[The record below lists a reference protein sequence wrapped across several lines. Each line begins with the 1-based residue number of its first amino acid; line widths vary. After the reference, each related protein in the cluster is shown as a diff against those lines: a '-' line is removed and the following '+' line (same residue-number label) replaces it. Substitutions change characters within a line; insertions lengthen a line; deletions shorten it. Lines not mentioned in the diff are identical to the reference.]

1 VASLLAEP
9 ERQELDAAPANQ
21 ISMTHSAGRAPCSLL
36 ASFVPV
42 LLSAFLLCLV
52 LCLAARC
59 PADPPAHTLTGD
71 FCLHPRFHSRFL
83 RADRDVL
90 VFLPPG
96 YDAGGKRRYPV
107 LYLQDGQNLFD
118 GATSFLPG
126 QEWRVDET
134 ATALIARGAL
144 EPLIIVGVS
153 NAGNDRIE
161 EYTPTR
167 AGAGVARGRGGEA
180 AAYGRMLT
188 EELKPYMDRHYRTRT
203 DAAHT
208 GLGGS
213 SLGGLVSLWLGLRY
227 PKTFG
232 RLACLSTSAWW
243 DARMLARQVRALPA
257 KSPGRIWL
265 DIGTAEDADSVAAVR
280 DLRDALAAKG
290 WKPGVDLHYFEAP
303 GAAHNEAAWAARV
316 GPMLTFLFPKQ

>member
-1 VASLLAEP
+1 
-9 ERQELDAAPANQ
+9 
-21 ISMTHSAGRAPCSLL
+21 MTHFGGHAPRSIAGSIVPALL
-36 ASFVPV
+36 G
-42 LLSAFLLCLV
+42 AFLLCLAV
-52 LCLAARC
+52 RC
-59 PADPPAHTLTGD
+59 PADAPPHTLTGD

-96 YDAGGKRRYPV
+96 YDAGGRRRYPV

-126 QEWRVDET
+126 QEWRVDEA
-134 ATALIARGAL
+134 ATALITRGVI
-144 EPLIIVGVS
+144 EPLIIVGVY
-153 NAGNDRIE
+153 NVGNDRIE

-167 AGAGVARGRGGEA
+167 AGAGIAQGRGGGA

-188 EELKPYMDRHYRTRT
+188 EELKPYIDRHYRTRT

-213 SLGGLVSLWLGLRY
+213 SLGGLVSLWLGFQY

-232 RLACLSTSAWW
+232 RMACLSTSAWW
-243 DARMLARQVRALPA
+243 DDRAIVRQVRALPA
-257 KSPGRIWL
+257 RLPGRIWL
-265 DIGTAEDADSVAAVR
+265 DIGMAEDADSVAAVR

-290 WKPGVDLHYFEAP
+290 WKPGVDLGYYEAP
-303 GAAHNEAAWAARV
+303 GAQHNEAAWAGRV
-316 GPMLTFLFPKQ
+316 GPMLTFLFPKE

>member
-1 VASLLAEP
+1 
-9 ERQELDAAPANQ
+9 
-21 ISMTHSAGRAPCSLL
+21 MTHFGGHAPRSIAGSIVPALL
-36 ASFVPV
+36 G
-42 LLSAFLLCLV
+42 AFLLCLAV
-52 LCLAARC
+52 RC
-59 PADPPAHTLTGD
+59 PADAPPHTLTGD

-96 YDAGGKRRYPV
+96 YDAGGRRRYPV

-126 QEWRVDET
+126 QEWRVDEA
-134 ATALIARGAL
+134 ATALITRGVI
-144 EPLIIVGVS
+144 EPLIIVGVY
-153 NAGNDRIE
+153 NVGNDRIE

-167 AGAGVARGRGGEA
+167 AGAGIAQGRGGGA

-188 EELKPYMDRHYRTRT
+188 EELKPYIDRHYRTRT

-213 SLGGLVSLWLGLRY
+213 SLGGLVSLWLGLQY

-232 RLACLSTSAWW
+232 RMACLSTSAWW
-243 DARMLARQVRALPA
+243 DDRAIVRQVRALPA
-257 KSPGRIWL
+257 RLPGRIWL
-265 DIGTAEDADSVAAVR
+265 DIGTAEDAESVAAVR

-290 WKPGVDLHYFEAP
+290 WKPGVDLGYCEAP
-303 GAAHNEAAWAARV
+303 GAQHNEAAWAARV
-316 GPMLTFLFPKQ
+316 GPMLTFLFPKE

>member
-1 VASLLAEP
+1 MSYL
-9 ERQELDAAPANQ
+9 
-21 ISMTHSAGRAPCSLL
+21 SGRAPRSVPASVVFALL
-36 ASFVPV
+36 MTT
-42 LLSAFLLCLV
+42 FLCM
-52 LCLAARC
+52 AAGC

-90 VFLPPG
+90 VYLPPG
-96 YDAGGKRRYPV
+96 YDAGGGRRYPV

-134 ATALIARGAL
+134 ATALIARGVV
-144 EPLIIVGVS
+144 EPLIIVGVY
-153 NAGNDRIE
+153 NAGNDRVE

-188 EELKPYMDRHYRTRT
+188 EELKPYIDRHYRTRT
-203 DAAHT
+203 DPAHT

-213 SLGGLVSLWLGLRY
+213 SLGGLVSLWLGLQSPR
-227 PKTFG
+227 TFG
-232 RLACLSTSAWW
+232 RLACLSASAWW
-243 DARMLARQVRALPA
+243 DDRMLARQVRALPVRL
-257 KSPGRIWL
+257 PLRIWL

-290 WKPGVDLHYFEAP
+290 WQPGKDLAYSEAP
-303 GAAHNEAAWAARV
+303 GASHNEAAWAARV
-316 GPMLTFLFPKQ
+316 GPMLTFLFPKE

>member
-1 VASLLAEP
+1 
-9 ERQELDAAPANQ
+9 
-21 ISMTHSAGRAPCSLL
+21 MTHFGGHAPRSIAGSIVPALL
-36 ASFVPV
+36 G
-42 LLSAFLLCLV
+42 AFLLCLAV
-52 LCLAARC
+52 RC
-59 PADPPAHTLTGD
+59 PADAPPHTLTGD

-96 YDAGGKRRYPV
+96 YDAGGRRRYPV

-126 QEWRVDET
+126 QEWRVDEA
-134 ATALIARGAL
+134 ATALITRGVI
-144 EPLIIVGVS
+144 EPLIIVGVY
-153 NAGNDRIE
+153 NVGNDRIE

-167 AGAGVARGRGGEA
+167 AGAGIAQGRGGGA

-188 EELKPYMDRHYRTRT
+188 EELKPYIDRHYRTRT

-213 SLGGLVSLWLGLRY
+213 SLGGLVSLWLGLQY

-232 RLACLSTSAWW
+232 RMACLSTSAWW
-243 DARMLARQVRALPA
+243 DDRAIVRQVRALP
-257 KSPGRIWL
+257 SRLPGRIWL
-265 DIGTAEDADSVAAVR
+265 DIGMAEDADSVAAVR

-290 WKPGVDLHYFEAP
+290 WKPGVDLGYYEAP
-303 GAAHNEAAWAARV
+303 GAQHNEAAWAGRV
-316 GPMLTFLFPKQ
+316 GPMLTFLFPKE

>member
-1 VASLLAEP
+1 
-9 ERQELDAAPANQ
+9 
-21 ISMTHSAGRAPCSLL
+21 MTHSRGRAPRSAAASILPTLL
-36 ASFVPV
+36 A
-42 LLSAFLLCLV
+42 AFLLCLAMR
-52 LCLAARC
+52 CLADA
-59 PADPPAHTLTGD
+59 PPHTLTGD
-71 FCLHPRFHSRFL
+71 FVLHPRFHSQFL

-96 YDAGGKRRYPV
+96 YDAGGRRRYPV

-126 QEWRVDET
+126 QEWRMDET
-134 ATALIARGAL
+134 ATDLIARGVI

-167 AGAGVARGRGGEA
+167 ARAGVAQGRGGGA

-188 EELKPYMDRHYRTRT
+188 EELKPYIDRHYRTRT

-213 SLGGLVSLWLGLRY
+213 SLGGLVALWLGLRY
-227 PKTFG
+227 PQTFG

-243 DARMLARQVRALPA
+243 DDRAVVRQIRALPDRL
-257 KSPGRIWL
+257 PLRVWL

-290 WKPGVDLHYFEAP
+290 WQSGKDLFYFEAP
-303 GAAHNEAAWAARV
+303 GAQHNEAAWAARV
-316 GPMLTFLFPKQ
+316 GPMLTFLFPKE

>member
-1 VASLLAEP
+1 MTHFLGRVPRFVPASVVSTLLA
-9 ERQELDAAPANQ
+9 
-21 ISMTHSAGRAPCSLL
+21 
-36 ASFVPV
+36 
-42 LLSAFLLCLV
+42 AFL

-59 PADPPAHTLTGD
+59 PADTLPHTLTGD

-83 RADRDVL
+83 GADRDIL
-90 VFLPPG
+90 VYLPPG
-96 YDAGGKRRYPV
+96 YDAGSRRRYPV

-134 ATALIARGAL
+134 AASLIARGVI
-144 EPLIIVGVS
+144 EPLIIVGVY

-167 AGAGVARGRGGEA
+167 AGAGVARGRGGGA

-188 EELKPYMDRHYRTRT
+188 EELKPYIDRHYRTRT

-213 SLGGLVSLWLGLRY
+213 SLGGLVSLWLGLQY
-227 PKTFG
+227 PRIFG

-243 DARMLARQVRALPA
+243 DDRAIVRQVRALTVRP
-257 KSPGRIWL
+257 PGRIWL

-280 DLRDALAAKG
+280 DLRDALIAKG
-290 WKPGVDLHYFEAP
+290 WKPGADLAYIEAP
-303 GAAHNEAAWAARV
+303 GAQHNEAAWAARV
-316 GPMLTFLFPKQ
+316 GPMLTFLFPKE

>member
-1 VASLLAEP
+1 
-9 ERQELDAAPANQ
+9 
-21 ISMTHSAGRAPCSLL
+21 MTHLGGRAPCFFAPFLIPALL
-36 ASFVPV
+36 GA
-42 LLSAFLLCLV
+42 LLLCLPGW
-52 LCLAARC
+52 C
-59 PADPPAHTLTGD
+59 PADPPVHTLTGD

-96 YDAGGKRRYPV
+96 YDAGSKRRYPV

-126 QEWRVDET
+126 QEWRVDEA
-134 ATALIARGAL
+134 ATALIARGVI
-144 EPLIIVGVS
+144 EPLIIVGVY
-153 NAGNDRIE
+153 NAGSDRVE

-167 AGAGVARGRGGEA
+167 AGAGVARGRGGGA

-188 EELKPYMDRHYRTRT
+188 EELKPYIDRHYRTRT

-213 SLGGLVSLWLGLRY
+213 SLGGLVSLWLGLQY

-232 RLACLSTSAWW
+232 RLAGLSTSAWW
-243 DARMLARQVRALPA
+243 DDRVLARQVRALSA
-257 KSPGRIWL
+257 RSSGRIWL
-265 DIGTAEDADSVAAVR
+265 DIGTTEDADSVAAVR
-280 DLRDALAAKG
+280 NLRDGLEAKG
-290 WKPGVDLHYFEAP
+290 WKPGADLGYFEAP
-303 GAAHNEAAWAARV
+303 GARHDEAAWAARV
-316 GPMLTFLFPKQ
+316 GPMLAFLFPKE